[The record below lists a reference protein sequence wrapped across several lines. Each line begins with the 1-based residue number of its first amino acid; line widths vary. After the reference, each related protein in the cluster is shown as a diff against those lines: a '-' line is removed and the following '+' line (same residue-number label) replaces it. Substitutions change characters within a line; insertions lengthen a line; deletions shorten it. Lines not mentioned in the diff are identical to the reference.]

1 MPRPRTYPSR
11 PHFPGPFPSVGSPR
25 LLDYLVVIQ
34 GVAKILF
41 VGYVV
46 VLGRPA
52 LLSSPVDAS
61 LGEVVIVVAM
71 RGMNQASP
79 IVCVRAEVVRGLA
92 AIRAMVPESA
102 VPTFLGVVAGPSA
115 G

>member
-1 MPRPRTYPSR
+1 MPQPRTYPSR
-11 PHFPGPFPSVGSPR
+11 PHFPGPFPKCRPLR
-25 LLDYLVVIQ
+25 LFDYLVVIQ

-41 VGYVV
+41 VGYVI

-61 LGEVVIVVAM
+61 LGEVVIVVTM
-71 RGMNQASP
+71 CGVNQASP
-79 IVCVRAEVVRGLA
+79 IVRVRAKVVGGLA

-102 VPTFLGVVAGPSA
+102 V
-115 G
+115 